1 MTERQPPPEQEC
13 SLIRTTEGL
22 KSLRGTETVG
32 TGTWGWSLRE
42 TTTIEAIGVSG
53 MEKGELWGWKV
64 TSAGQF
70 PGHLEVVD
78 TSGFGL

>member
-32 TGTWGWSLRE
+32 TWGGDL
-42 TTTIEAIGVSG
+42 GVSG
-53 MEKGELWGWKV
+53 MEKSELWGWKV

-78 TSGFGL
+78 TSEFGL